1 MGTVRVAI
9 VTESFLP
16 QVNGVTNSVL
26 RVLDHLEQRGDEA
39 LVLAP
44 DADNGA
50 VPPFVSGAPVI
61 ELGSIGFPG
70 YPDVRLVVGK
80 KWRTERTLAAFAPDV
95 VHLASP
101 FILGWRGMLAAQ
113 RLGLPTVAVYQT
125 EVPGYAARYGL
136 GHFEPLLWKRVRD
149 LHEKATINLVPST
162 ATMHQLTARGIPNMR
177 LWGRGVDT
185 TAFHPRFR
193 DEAWRR
199 AVGDGREVLVGYV
212 GRLAAEKQVEALRVL
227 TDLPNVRL
235 VVVGDGPERDALR
248 HLLPNARFTGLL
260 RGEELS
266 RAMASLD
273 VFVHPGELETFGQT
287 LQEAHASGVP
297 VVAPAAGGPLDIVRH
312 SHDGWLYAPGDH
324 KALRRHVAD
333 LVGDERKRLAFG
345 AAARD
350 RAERRTWHDI
360 CEELVHHYEDAI
372 RVHERAGSAEV

>member
-1 MGTVRVAI
+1 MRVAI

-26 RVLDHLEQRGDEA
+26 RVLEHLEQRGDEA
-39 LVLAP
+39 MVLAP
-44 DADNGA
+44 DADSGA
-50 VPPFVSGAPVI
+50 VPPFVSGAPVV

-101 FILGWRGMLAAQ
+101 FILGWRGMLAAE
-113 RLGLPTVAVYQT
+113 RMGLPTVAVYQT
-125 EVPGYAARYGL
+125 EVPGYASRYGL
-136 GHFEPLLWKRVRD
+136 GHFEPLLWKRVKD
-149 LHEKATINLVPST
+149 LHEKATLNLVPST
-162 ATMHQLTARGIPNMR
+162 ATMHQLASRGIPNMR

-185 TAFHPRFR
+185 TSFHPRFR
-193 DEAWRR
+193 DENWRR
-199 AVGDGREVLVGYV
+199 AVGNGREVLVGYV
-212 GRLAAEKQVEALRVL
+212 GRLAAEKQVEALSVL
-227 TDLPNVRL
+227 RDLPNVRL
-235 VVVGDGPERDALR
+235 VVVGDGPERDALH
-248 HLLPNARFTGLL
+248 HLLPTAHFTGLL
-260 RGEELS
+260 RGTELS

-312 SHDGWLYAPGDH
+312 SYDGWLYPPGDH

-333 LVGDERKRLAFG
+333 LVGDERKRIAFG
-345 AAARD
+345 AAARE
-350 RAERRTWHDI
+350 RAEGRTWHDI